1 MDPPADYRH
10 FTDAFG
16 NLVWQLD
23 HVQIEKEIT
32 CTVDMRVET
41 QTLYLP
47 DDTLS
52 LQGISPQESD
62 CTVKRAEFTQLTTR
76 VDSSDAQLQMARR
89 SKERGLVPVEL
100 AESFLH
106 QVYAHMRYQTG
117 ATQVGTTAAKAFEKG
132 AGACQDYAHVM
143 LSLCRLAGLP
153 ARYISGYLPGEG
165 QMHAWVEVLLPV
177 GSHKIPTWVAYDP
190 THQRRCDERYIAVAI
205 GRDYQDIA
213 PTSGYYLGASANSL
227 SVTVSVVMETHIS
240 GERWLNPQMMFPEA
254 STMIDE
260 AQQQ

>member
-1 MDPPADYRH
+1 
-10 FTDAFG
+10 
-16 NLVWQLD
+16 
-23 HVQIEKEIT
+23 
-32 CTVDMRVET
+32 
-41 QTLYLP
+41 
-47 DDTLS
+47 
-52 LQGISPQESD
+52 
-62 CTVKRAEFTQLTTR
+62 
-76 VDSSDAQLQMARR
+76 MARR

-100 AESFLH
+100 AKSLLH

-117 ATQVGTTAAKAFEKG
+117 ATHVGTTAAKAFEKG
-132 AGACQDYAHVM
+132 AGVWQDYAHVM

-177 GSHKIPTWVAYDP
+177 GSHKIPIWVAYDP
-190 THQRRCDERYIAVAI
+190 THQRRCDERYITVAI

-227 SVTVSVVMETHIS
+227 SVTVSVVMETHTS

-254 STMIDE
+254 LTMIDE
-260 AQQQ
+260 VQQQ

>member
-32 CTVDMRVET
+32 WTVDMRVET

-62 CTVKRAEFTQLTTR
+62 CAVKRAEFTQLTTR
-76 VDSSDAQLQMARR
+76 VDSSDALLQMARR

-117 ATQVGTTAAKAFEKG
+117 ATHVGTTAAKAFEKG
-132 AGACQDYAHVM
+132 AGVCQDYAHVM

-153 ARYISGYLPGEG
+153 AR
-165 QMHAWVEVLLPV
+165 
-177 GSHKIPTWVAYDP
+177 
-190 THQRRCDERYIAVAI
+190 
-205 GRDYQDIA
+205 
-213 PTSGYYLGASANSL
+213 
-227 SVTVSVVMETHIS
+227 
-240 GERWLNPQMMFPEA
+240 
-254 STMIDE
+254 
-260 AQQQ
+260 